1 MLFAGNYGKNDP
13 PKKKYEPITRWTGY
27 ITVEE
32 TVIYTPPGC
41 SGKSERKLYASFTNA
56 LPTLFRDAED
66 SNPDPTDLNFTDD
79 KGTGSQTYH
88 MEATCPG
95 GIKTCADCQGSGQ
108 AQLHIVVI
116 REDENEYDIEV
127 FPPECNG
134 TNCDGTAYG
143 PDAPGMGVTHQP
155 LGTNKDV
162 LSGTKT
168 ETGELPGGFGTVTT
182 TTTWHFTRTTVSDVE
197 LIVTPE
203 KYDTWLP
210 EPGLTEL
217 SVGNLMN
224 VSLKLQARGGGTTTK
239 KAKSFELKLS
249 NTSKEPGVTINFP
262 IVPWDDPMPD
272 LRFMIQPNAS
282 IGDEGFQSMKIN
294 CSGCQSSQFKIG
306 SYDGGGWTTLTAEAI
321 LTDDTRIQGH
331 LLVSGGETDIRIPK
345 RDPNSKIGTAWL
357 TANGNPNE
365 MDDKET
371 SNGNS
376 NNGDGLTAYEEYR
389 GVISEGRFKRLKP
402 DKKELGV
409 KIKRAELSLFTE
421 AFQWFEN
428 ASDLEIILF
437 YENEIARNRRLNKNA
452 LSAHDYDQF
461 ALRVEKRNLSA
472 GTIGT
477 AYRGPDIPAVTDPVV
492 FDWNQIQST
501 YQFLVNQERPAS
513 LRFTLREMLAWTVTH
528 ELAHAVNVWHHGED
542 LREPDQVIVDYNPSA
557 CRIFDR
563 NGNEIITRRYP
574 LENIG
579 KSRGTV
585 ESGDIFCPLSYNI
598 YYSWGYTVG
607 ADGAKI
613 FNRVPLLPV
622 GNIFCTSNAGTAIN
636 ATLLY
641 FGDAAKGNCLSQ
653 IKLR

>member
-1 MLFAGNYGKNDP
+1 MKKCFIHLKVFSALFLIITRQGYKTHGQSDVQGIWSGTVKMKQEYTGELGHSVLEITTTFSANKGSGSM
-13 PKKKYEPITRWTGY
+13 KYEAQWKAAFGVRN
-27 ITVEE
+27 V
-32 TVIYTPPGC
+32 VC
-41 SGKSERKLYASFTNA
+41 N
-56 LPTLFRDAED
+56 
-66 SNPDPTDLNFTDD
+66 
-79 KGTGSQTYH
+79 
-88 MEATCPG
+88 
-95 GIKTCADCQGSGQ
+95 GSGN
-108 AQLHIVVI
+108 AELYHLDISEEDNVYYSYYIHVI
-116 REDENEYDIEV
+116 
-127 FPPECNG
+127 
-134 TNCDGTAYG
+134 G
-143 PDAPGMGVTHQP
+143 PDYTCSPVDDNPGQDARDITISDKVAIP
-155 LGTNKDV
+155 NNSI

-168 ETGELPGGFGTVTT
+168 ETAETGTGPVTT
-182 TTTWHFTRTTVSDVE
+182 TLSWHLTRATVGDVE

-210 EPGLTEL
+210 EPGMNELTVG
-217 SVGNLMN
+217 SVMN
-224 VSLKLQARGGGTTTK
+224 ISLKLQARGGGSTTK
-239 KAKSFELKLS
+239 KAKAFELKLS
-249 NTSKEPGVTINFP
+249 NTSREPGVTINFP
-262 IVPWDDPMPD
+262 IAPWGDPMPD

-282 IGDEGFQSMKIN
+282 FGDEGFQSMKIN
-294 CSGCQSSQFKIG
+294 CSGCQSGRFRIG
-306 SYDGGGWTTLTAEAI
+306 SYDGGGWTILTAEAI
-321 LTDDTRIQGH
+321 LSDDTRIQGH
-331 LLVSGGETDIRIPK
+331 LLVSGGETEIRIPK

-365 MDDKET
+365 MDDKDT

-421 AFQWFEN
+421 VFQWFEN
-428 ASDLEIILF
+428 ASDLEIIRF

-461 ALRVEKRNLSA
+461 VLRVEKTNLPA
-472 GTIGT
+472 GIIGT
-477 AYRGPDIPAVTDPVV
+477 AYRGPDIPAVVDPVV
-492 FDWNQIQST
+492 FDWAQIQST

-513 LRFTLREMLAWTVTH
+513 LRFTLREMLAWAVTH

-563 NGNEIITRRYP
+563 NGNEIITRRYS